1 MFQVQAGIKRTTAT
15 FQPLVSGHPYPRHI
29 RPLNVAI
36 YMPLHDTGKSQP
48 LANI

>member
-15 FQPLVSGHPYPRHI
+15 FQPPVSARPHPRHI
-29 RPLNVAI
+29 RPHDVAI
-36 YMPLHDTGKSQP
+36 FMPLHDTGKSQP